1 MAAQLITLPY
11 RPVINLQGGIEP
23 GALLDVFRSG
33 TTTRVQLYANAA
45 FTANLTN
52 PVVAN
57 GAGAFPAVYFDD
69 AVAVRVRLRPA
80 AGGDPLEDID
90 PYTTDAA
97 SVEAAKD
104 AAELAAAQALAS
116 ANSAEDQVDLAAD
129 QVDLA
134 EAAAVVAQAFT
145 GPLYANTTLG
155 LAATTSGEGFAVDNG
170 DGSAGVYLNNAGS
183 AVLTRTIIIDP
194 SANGAAALI
203 GTASGDTVQEVL
215 DSLGGSSL
223 VDLTADVTGV
233 LPIANG
239 GTGGS
244 TASAAR
250 TALGAAAS
258 GANTDITALDQDV
271 TVTATGTIA
280 ANTIGYRG
288 LPANAQTG
296 AYAFVLADAGKMVPN
311 TTGGFTIPAN
321 GSVAFP
327 IGTTI
332 VAYNNSA
339 SSQAIAITS
348 DTLRLAGT
356 ATTGTRTLLQ
366 RGFATLVKVA
376 ATEWVASGNIT

>member
-11 RPVINLQGGIEP
+11 RPVINVQGGFEA
-23 GALLDVFRSG
+23 GALLDVYLSG
-33 TTTRVQLYANAA
+33 TTTRVQLYDDADLSS
-45 FTANLTN
+45 NLTN
-52 PVVAN
+52 PVVADAV
-57 GAGAFPAVYFDD
+57 GSFPAIYFDD
-69 AVAVRVRLRPA
+69 SVVVRVRVRPA
-80 AGGDPLEDID
+80 DGGDALTDID
-90 PYTTDAA
+90 PYITDFA

-104 AAELAAAQALAS
+104 AAELAATNAALSETAAQAQVELA
-116 ANSAEDQVDLAAD
+116 ED

-134 EAAAVVAQAFT
+134 EAAAVIAQAFT

-155 LAATTSGEGFAVDNG
+155 LAATTNGQGFAVDNA
-170 DGSAGVYLNNAGS
+170 DGTADVYVNASGT
-183 AVLTRTIIIDP
+183 AVQTRTIIIDP
-194 SANGAAALI
+194 
-203 GTASGDTVQEVL
+203 TASGTAAFIGTTGGDLQSVL
-215 DSLGGSSL
+215 DAIGGSAMI
-223 VDLTADVTGV
+223 DLTADVTGI

-239 GTGGS
+239 GTGGG
-244 TASAAR
+244 TAPDAR

-280 ANTIGYRG
+280 ANSIGYRG

-296 AYAFVLADAGKMVPN
+296 AYAFVLADAGKLVPN

-321 GSVAFP
+321 ASVAFP

-332 VAYNNSA
+332 VGYNA
-339 SSQAIAITS
+339 SSSSQSVAITS

-366 RGFATLVKVA
+366 RGFVTLVKVV

>member
-11 RPVINLQGGIEP
+11 RPVINLAGGFEA
-23 GALLDVFRSG
+23 GALLDVFLSG
-33 TTTRVQLYANAA
+33 TTTRVELYADAG

-52 PVVAN
+52 PVVAD
-57 GAGAFPAVYFDD
+57 GVGSFPPVYFND
-69 AVAVRVRLRPA
+69 AVAIRVRVRPA
-80 AGGDPLEDID
+80 DGGAALTDVD

-104 AAELAAAQALAS
+104 AAELAAADALIAQTAAEAQVALA
-116 ANSAEDQVDLAAD
+116 AAQVDLAA
-129 QVDLA
+129 Q
-134 EAAAVVAQAFT
+134 AALVAQAFT
-145 GPLYANTTLG
+145 GPLYASSALG
-155 LAATTSGEGFAVDNG
+155 LAATVSGESFAVDNG
-170 DGSAGVYLNNAGS
+170 DGTADVFLNVAGS
-183 AVLTRTIIIDP
+183 AVLQRTIITDP
-194 SANGAAALI
+194 SNSGTAALI
-203 GTASGDTVQEVL
+203 GTTGGDLQSVL
-215 DSLGGSSL
+215 DAIGGTAII
-223 VDLTADVTGV
+223 DLTTGVTGV
-233 LPIANG
+233 LPVANG
-239 GTGGS
+239 GTGGN
-244 TASAAR
+244 TAPNAR

-296 AYAFVLADAGKMVPN
+296 AYVFVLADAGKMVPN

-339 SSQAIAITS
+339 SSQNIAITS
-348 DTLRLAGT
+348 DTLRLAGSG
-356 ATTGTRTLLQ
+356 TTGTRVLQQ